1 MDVLLISANRET
13 SPYPVFPLG
22 LSFLAGPLKA
32 AGHGLRVID
41 LCFAEDPG
49 ALIRDTMRES
59 PPDAVLVS
67 IRNIDNVTWPG
78 FRSYLDNVKD
88 LVDLCRGSAPVIL
101 GGSGF
106 SLMPLEL
113 LESLEGDY
121 GVVGEGEEIL
131 PRLLELIARGES
143 PAGLPGVVARGS
155 VSFSPPLAVEA
166 IGTPDRDLFHVARYN
181 RQGGMAN
188 IQTKRGCPFSC
199 IYCTYPILEGTRI
212 RTRKVEDIV
221 AEIRELVERH
231 DTEYLYFV
239 DDIFNYPVDF
249 ADGLCRALIRAGLP
263 VKWSAFINPGF
274 VTPDLLRVMVEAGCD
289 AFEFG
294 SDSGSSAMLRNL
306 GKSFGVREIRDAS
319 LMCRDFG
326 VDFAHY
332 ILFGGPG
339 ETEETVLESFSLMD
353 EVTPTA
359 VIGMTGI
366 RIYPATPL
374 HRLALEEGVI
384 GPETSLLEPVFYLSP
399 PVRDNL
405 CGLVTA
411 EAMKRKNWVVPGLEI
426 NMSDAMMAALRQFP
440 VKGPLWK
447 LMKRLGRNRMR
458 PLTAAG
464 GDTPPGIV
472 QSP

>member
-41 LCFAEDPG
+41 LCFAEEPG
-49 ALIRDTMRES
+49 TLIRDTMRES
-59 PPDAVLVS
+59 PPDAVLIS

-78 FRSYLDNVKD
+78 FRSYLDGVKE
-88 LVDLCRGSAPVIL
+88 LVDLCRGTAPVIL

-113 LESLEGDY
+113 LEHLGGDF
-121 GVVGEGEEIL
+121 GVIGEGEEIL
-131 PRLLELIARGES
+131 PRLMDYIARGES
-143 PAGLPGVVARGS
+143 PAGLPGVAVRGIA
-155 VSFSPPLAVEA
+155 SFSPPLAVEV
-166 IGTPDRDLFHVARYN
+166 IGAPERSLFHVERYN

-212 RTRKVEDIV
+212 RSRPVADIV
-221 AEIRELVERH
+221 DEIRELVERYG
-231 DTEYLYFV
+231 TEYLYFV

-249 ADGLCRALIRAGLP
+249 ADGLCWALIKAGLP

-274 VTPDLLRVMVEAGCD
+274 VTPELLRVMVEAGCD

-294 SDSGSSAMLRNL
+294 SDSGSEQMLRNL
-306 GKSFGVREIRDAS
+306 GKSFGAGEIRDAS
-319 LMCRDFG
+319 ALCRDFG

-339 ETEETVLESFSLMD
+339 EAKETVLESFALMD
-353 EVTPTA
+353 EVAPTA

-366 RIYPATPL
+366 RIYPGTAL
-374 HRLALEEGVI
+374 QRLAVEEGVI
-384 GPETSLLEPVFYLSP
+384 TPETSLLAPLFYLSP
-399 PVRDNL
+399 AVRDSL
-405 CGLVTA
+405 CDLVTA

-426 NMSDAMMAALRQFP
+426 NMSDAMMTALRQFP

-458 PLTAAG
+458 PLAKAG
-464 GDTPPGIV
+464 REDRL
-472 QSP
+472 SP

>member
-41 LCFAEDPG
+41 LCFAEEPG
-49 ALIRDTMRES
+49 TLIRDTMRES
-59 PPDAVLVS
+59 PPDAVLIS

-78 FRSYLDNVKD
+78 FRSYLDGVKE
-88 LVDLCRGSAPVIL
+88 LVDLCRGTAPVIL

-113 LESLEGDY
+113 LEHLGGDF
-121 GVVGEGEEIL
+121 GVIGEGEEIL
-131 PRLLELIARGES
+131 PRLMDYIARGES
-143 PAGLPGVVARGS
+143 PAGLPGVVVRGS
-155 VSFSPPLAVEA
+155 ASFSPPLAVEV
-166 IGTPDRDLFHVARYN
+166 IGAPERSLFHVERYN

-212 RTRKVEDIV
+212 RSRPVADIV
-221 AEIRELVERH
+221 DEIRELVERYG
-231 DTEYLYFV
+231 TEYLYFV

-249 ADGLCRALIRAGLP
+249 ADGLCRALIKAGLP

-274 VTPDLLRVMVEAGCD
+274 VTPELLRVMVEAGCD

-294 SDSGSSAMLRNL
+294 SDSGSEQMLRNL
-306 GKSFGVREIRDAS
+306 GKSFGAGEIRDAS
-319 LMCRDFG
+319 ALCRDFG

-339 ETEETVLESFSLMD
+339 ETKETVLESFALMD
-353 EVTPTA
+353 EVAPTA

-366 RIYPATPL
+366 RIYPGTAL
-374 HRLALEEGVI
+374 QRLAVEEGVI
-384 GPETSLLEPVFYLSP
+384 TPETSLLAPLFYLSP
-399 PVRDNL
+399 AVRDSL
-405 CGLVTA
+405 CDLVTA

-426 NMSDAMMAALRQFP
+426 NMSDAMMTALRQFP

-458 PLTAAG
+458 PLAKAG
-464 GDTPPGIV
+464 REDRL
-472 QSP
+472 SP